1 MTYNER
7 RRLFWIFTLLFMVL
21 VPPVIWYAT
30 GWRLT
35 SDFTFKRT
43 GGLFVSADETEVEI
57 FINSELEKR
66 TNLLQS
72 GIFLQGLTPG
82 KISIIAAKED
92 YWPWAKE
99 IEIKES
105 IVAEARAFLVPK
117 EPKGEVLLQGKYK
130 NIYSITDREL
140 LVLESEKNGRKTYD
154 FYSPADKNFTVNS
167 LVMASEFL
175 SSATNVTDLRKK
187 TRVRISDDKLQV
199 LAEWLDENPLPYFF
213 TDRGDVLVFKS
224 KSEIRGVGFFPGRR
238 DVILTAVKNGVFA
251 IELDGRGTRNFQPVY
266 KGKNPTFAVLKN
278 LVYILDDGRLFE
290 VRL

>member
-7 RRLFWIFTLLFMVL
+7 RRLFWIFTALFIAMAL
-21 VPPVIWYAT
+21 PVIWYAN
-30 GWRLT
+30 GWRLA

-57 FINSELEKR
+57 FINGELEKR

-82 KISIIAAKED
+82 GISIIAAKED

-117 EPKGEVLLQGKYK
+117 EPKGEVLLNGKYK
-130 NIYSITDREL
+130 NIYSITDQEL
-140 LVLESEKNGRKTYD
+140 LVLEIEKNGRKTYD
-154 FYSPADKNFTVNS
+154 FYSPADKNFKVNA
-167 LVMASEFL
+167 LMAASEFL
-175 SSATNVTDLRKK
+175 ASAADVTDLRKK
-187 TRVRISDDKLQV
+187 TRIRISDNKLQV

-213 TDRGDVLVFKS
+213 SERGVVSVFNS
-224 KSEIRGVGFFPGRR
+224 KSEIRGVSFYPGRR
-238 DVILTAVKNGVFA
+238 DVILLAVENGIFA

-266 KGKNPTFAVLKN
+266 KGKNPTFAVLRG

-290 VRL
+290 VRI